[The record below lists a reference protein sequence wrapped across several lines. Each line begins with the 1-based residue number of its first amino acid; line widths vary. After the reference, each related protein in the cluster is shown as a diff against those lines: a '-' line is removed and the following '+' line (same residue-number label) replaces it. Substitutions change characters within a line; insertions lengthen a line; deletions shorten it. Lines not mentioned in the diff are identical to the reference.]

1 MTATLALLTLLF
13 APAQSA
19 ALPAAQAAPSAAQSA
34 PPPCQMFTRESEA
47 PPPLVRAWLA
57 TSDDERVRVCPQAG
71 PQGVLAAPLY
81 FGEGAIAREGAVCS
95 YFSHGLTTMGSGA
108 SQRLR
113 RIDRTEAQAMALAGQ
128 DCPLPQASADA
139 NTYVMTYDT
148 SRAAFVAIMQLWSAL
163 SSSRVAFEHELA
175 CCTAS
180 SAQPGPLPGA
190 AEAAEIRRHLRA
202 QIDAGHMKA
211 APVSRIVRI
220 PGTTLR
226 RRYALFVKQ
235 PDRASADSRF
245 YVIYLQRR
253 LRGPLDIIGIAETN

>member
-19 ALPAAQAAPSAAQSA
+19 APAAPPTPPSAQSTSL
-34 PPPCQMFTRESEA
+34 PCQTFTRESEA

-57 TSDDERVRVCPQAG
+57 TSGDQRVRVCPQPG
-71 PQGVLAAPLY
+71 PQGAQAAPLY
-81 FGEGAIAREGAVCS
+81 FGEGGVTREGAVCS
-95 YFSHGLTTMGSGA
+95 YDSHGLTTMGSGA

-113 RIDRTEAQAMALAGQ
+113 RIDRTEALAMALAGQ

-139 NTYVMTYDT
+139 NAYVMTYDT
-148 SRAAFVAIMQLWSAL
+148 SRAAFVAIMQRWSAL

-175 CCTAS
+175 CCSAGG
-180 SAQPGPLPGA
+180 AQPGAVPGA
-190 AEAAEIRRHLRA
+190 AEGAEIRRHLRA
-202 QIDAGHMKA
+202 QIDSGRMML

-220 PGTTLR
+220 PGSTLR
-226 RRYALFVKQ
+226 RRYALFVKE
-235 PDRASADSRF
+235 PDRASADPRF

-253 LRGPLDIIGIAETN
+253 LRGPVDVIGIAETN